1 MKKVLAMAAVIG
13 MVAASSAYADNS
25 GVSAKAQKTAST
37 VCAACHGANGNS
49 VSPLY
54 PKLASQHEAYLAK
67 QLHDF
72 KSGKRKNAIMSAMV
86 MSLSAEDIQGLA
98 AYFSAQQ
105 EKPGSA
111 TNPKLIAA
119 GKKIYRGGVA
129 GTGVPACMGCH
140 SPNGAGIP
148 VLFPRV
154 AGQHAEYVATQ
165 LKAFRAG
172 TRANDPNKMMR
183 QIALRMTD
191 PEIAAVSQYIAAL
204 H

>member
-1 MKKVLAMAAVIG
+1 MKKTLAVAAMFG
-13 MVAASSAYADNS
+13 MVAASSAYAGGS
-25 GVSAKAQKTAST
+25 AMLAKAQKTAST
-37 VCAACHGANGNS
+37 VCSACHGVDGNS
-49 VSPLY
+49 TSPLY

-67 QLHDF
+67 QLRDF

-86 MSLSAEDIQGLA
+86 MSLSLGDIQGLA

-105 EKPGSA
+105 ETPGHA
-111 TNPKLIAA
+111 TKPKLVAA

-129 GTGVPACMGCH
+129 GTGVPACMSCH

-148 VLFPRV
+148 VLFPQV
-154 AGQHAEYVATQ
+154 AGQHAAYIAAQ